1 MINVLYLD
9 DEINNLVSFKASFRQ
24 QFQIFTANNVIE
36 ALQVLSSSDIHVIIS
51 DQRMPDMTG
60 VEFFEH
66 ILLKYPE
73 PVRILLTAYADF
85 ADVVNAINKG
95 QIFRYIEKPWEP
107 NRIIEAIEGGFKH
120 YWIGQQLKLKNQE
133 LEKMNEELSRFV
145 YSASH
150 DLKAPVKTL
159 LGLLNLTE
167 SEEERKEAMFHLF
180 SKSIKQLDNVIN
192 GITDFY
198 KNHSFNISLSKI
210 NFNLLFNESVVN
222 VQNSL
227 PTKFDDVTIQF
238 DIQEGLDFVSDNF
251 RIALIINNLMSNAI
265 KYQKPESIKKIVRCS
280 VSGDKKLIKIAVE
293 DNGVGIPLQ
302 YQPKIYN
309 MFYRANTQ
317 SSGSGIGLYIVK
329 ETVNKLEGS
338 IAIES
343 KEGEGTK
350 FEIILPNLVSIFIE
364 Q

>member
-9 DEINNLVSFKASFRQ
+9 DELNNLVSFKAGFRQ
-24 QFQIFTANNVIE
+24 LFTIYTANNVVE
-36 ALQVLSSSDIHVIIS
+36 ALQILGSKDIQVIIS

-66 ILLKYPE
+66 ILHKYPD
-73 PVRILLTAYADF
+73 PVRILLTAYTDLS
-85 ADVVNAINKG
+85 DVIRAINKG
-95 QIFRYIEKPWEP
+95 QIFRYIEKPWDHSK
-107 NRIIEAIEGGFKH
+107 IIEAIEGGFKH
-120 YWIGQQLKLKNQE
+120 YWIGQQLKIKNKE
-133 LEKMNEELSRFV
+133 LEKMNQELSRFV

-159 LGLLNLTE
+159 LGLLSLTE
-167 SEEERKEAMFHLF
+167 SEEDRREAMFHLF
-180 SKSIKQLDNVIN
+180 SQSIKQLDNVIN

-210 NFNLLFNESVVN
+210 DFKLLFDESIVNNQNTLPAPFEDVKFIIDINEHY
-222 VQNSL
+222 
-227 PTKFDDVTIQF
+227 PFI
-238 DIQEGLDFVSDNF
+238 SDSF

-265 KYQKPESIKKIVRCS
+265 KYQQPDSTNKWVRFSIDCDAKHLKIT
-280 VSGDKKLIKIAVE
+280 IE
-293 DNGVGIPLQ
+293 DNGIGIAEQ
-302 YQPKIYN
+302 YQHKVYN

-329 ETVNKLEGS
+329 ETVNKLEGT
-338 IAIES
+338 ITLYS

-350 FEIILPNLVSIFIE
+350 FEIVLPN
-364 Q
+364 QN

>member
-24 QFQIFTANNVIE
+24 QFQIFTANNVVE
-36 ALQVLSSSDIHVIIS
+36 ALQILISEEIHVIIS

-167 SEEERKEAMFHLF
+167 SEEDRKEAMFHLF

-210 NFNLLFNESVVN
+210 NFQLLFNESVVN

-227 PTKFDDVTIQF
+227 PTKFEDVTIEF
-238 DIQEGLDFVSDNF
+238 DIQEGLDFVSDSF

-265 KYQKPESIKKIVRCS
+265 KYQKPESRDKIVKC
-280 VSGDKKLIKIAVE
+280 VVTGDKKTTIISIM
-293 DNGVGIPLQ
+293 DNGVGIPTQ
-302 YQPKIYN
+302 YQSKIYN

-329 ETVNKLEGS
+329 ETVNKLEGTIS
-338 IAIES
+338 LES
-343 KEGEGTK
+343 KEQEGTK
-350 FEIILPNLVSIFIE
+350 FEIILPNLVSIFTE

>member
-9 DEINNLVSFKASFRQ
+9 DELNNLVSFKASFRQ
-24 QFQIFTANNVIE
+24 HFQIYTANNVLE
-36 ALQVLSSSDIHVIIS
+36 GLQVLSAQEIHVIIS

-66 ILLKYPE
+66 ILLKYPD
-73 PVRILLTAYADF
+73 PVRILLTAYTDIS
-85 ADVVNAINKG
+85 DVIRAINKG
-95 QIFRYIEKPWEP
+95 QIFRYIEKPWDH
-107 NRIIEAIEGGFKH
+107 NRILEAVEGGYKH

-159 LGLLNLTE
+159 IGLLSLTE
-167 SEEERKEAMFHLF
+167 SEEDRKEAMFHLF

-210 NFNLLFNESVVN
+210 DFHLLFKESIVN

-227 PTKFDDVTIQF
+227 PISFEDVDIVS
-238 DIQEGLDFVSDNF
+238 DIQEDNDFVSDSF
-251 RIALIINNLMSNAI
+251 RIALIINNLISNAI
-265 KYQKPESIKKIVRCS
+265 KYQKVDANNKKVKFS
-280 VSGDKKLIKIAVE
+280 VETNSKWLKLTIE
-293 DNGVGIPLQ
+293 DNGVGIPEQ
-302 YQPKIYN
+302 YQSKIYN

-329 ETVNKLEGS
+329 ETVSKLEGTIVVS
-338 IAIES
+338 S
-343 KEGEGTK
+343 TEGEGTK
-350 FEIILPNLVSIFIE
+350 FEITLPNLVSSFIA

>member
-1 MINVLYLD
+1 
-9 DEINNLVSFKASFRQ
+9 
-24 QFQIFTANNVIE
+24 
-36 ALQVLSSSDIHVIIS
+36 
-51 DQRMPDMTG
+51 
-60 VEFFEH
+60 
-66 ILLKYPE
+66 
-73 PVRILLTAYADF
+73 
-85 ADVVNAINKG
+85 
-95 QIFRYIEKPWEP
+95 
-107 NRIIEAIEGGFKH
+107 
-120 YWIGQQLKLKNQE
+120 LKLKNQE

-167 SEEERKEAMFHLF
+167 SEEDRKEAMFHLF
-180 SKSIKQLDNVIN
+180 SRSIKQLDNVIN

-198 KNHSFNISLSKI
+198 KNHSFNISLSRI
-210 NFNLLFNESVVN
+210 NFNLLFNESIVN

-227 PTKFDDVTIQF
+227 PTKFDDVVVTF
-238 DIQEGLDFVSDNF
+238 DIQKGLDFVSDHF

-265 KYQKPESIKKIVRCS
+265 KYQKIETGEKTVKCFVT
-280 VSGDKKLIKIAVE
+280 GDKKLIKISIE
-293 DNGVGIPLQ
+293 DNGLGIPVQ

-329 ETVNKLEGS
+329 ETVNKLAGTIS
-338 IAIES
+338 LES
-343 KEGEGTK
+343 KEGEGSK
-350 FEIILPNLVSIFIE
+350 FEIILPNLVSIFTE